1 MCDRKVFATHSSDL
15 STNTSENAQADVRAA
30 GLWTRGEGSYFDVKV
45 FHPDAPSVQIQIA
58 NQPLRPEHM
67 VRNAVA
73 SHLEKAK
80 SLFVLNRLADF
91 VTRERPVGKPRVTQ
105 LQTATVTNSAAKFA
119 QAIAKVS
126 RYSGSV

>member
-30 GLWTRGEGSYFDVKV
+30 GLWTRGEGSYFDVKD
-45 FHPDAPSVQIQIA
+45 FHPDAPSVQIKIA

-73 SHLEKAK
+73 SHLKKQITLCSEQAGG
-80 SLFVLNRLADF
+80 LRH
-91 VTRERPVGKPRVTQ
+91 TRTTCRETQ
-105 LQTATVTNSAAKFA
+105 SNP
-119 QAIAKVS
+119 IANGHGYKLCCEVCS
-126 RYSGSV
+126 SNCKRQ